1 MWIIMYIAVMASLQA
16 MGLEPGLVPIRTD
29 DDDRAQ
35 YCDHVSRLGHQRCAL
50 FDQIVAAFGA
60 RVQRRARDGKYLPAL
75 LEPEVRGDER
85 ARAPGRLHHDDSGAN
100 AGNESIATGKVSRA
114 GLMAEWHFRNKRA
127 LRQNRLREL
136 GVFGRIE
143 TVMPAGE
150 DGDGARGQTRAMRR
164 RVDAAGEPGHYG

>member
-1 MWIIMYIAVMASLQA
+1 M
-16 MGLEPGLVPIRTD
+16 
-29 DDDRAQ
+29 
-35 YCDHVSRLGHQRCAL
+35 

-60 RVQRRARDGKYLPAL
+60 RVQRRARDRKHLPAL
-75 LEPEVRGDER
+75 LEPEARGDER

-100 AGNESIATGKVSRA
+100 AGNEPIATGKVSRA

-127 LRQNRLREL
+127 LRQNGLREL

-150 DGDGARGQTRAMRR
+150 DGDGARGQTRAMRG